1 MEEKLEILRQLY
13 EMTKADGEIK
23 PVEYQF
29 LYEMAVS
36 MEVPLEKLEEMFELE
51 KNYKIPKQQVQR
63 VIQIYRLALMMRVD
77 KDIAEAE
84 KITLKKIALQMNL
97 HPEAVDQMLIEI
109 ENKKEHT
116 LSFDELFQI
125 FKVLEN

>member
-36 MEVPLEKLEEMFELE
+36 MEVPLETLEEMFEIDKQYQLPKE
-51 KNYKIPKQQVQR
+51 KLQR
-63 VIQIYRLALMMRVD
+63 IIQIYRLALMMRVD
-77 KDIAEAE
+77 KEVAETE
-84 KITLKKIALQMNL
+84 IMTLKKLALQMKL
-97 HPEAVDQMLIEI
+97 RPEAVDQMLAQMAQ
-109 ENKKEHT
+109 KEDHT
-116 LSFDELFQI
+116 LNFDELFQI
-125 FKVLEN
+125 FNLREN